1 MYINL
6 HHDLPAIR
14 LKYHAR
20 AKHLKLK
27 IQHQIIELVSPPYV
41 DEKTIRAFL
50 HAQQAWLLEKWR
62 PIQPIQHLTLFDV
75 HTQQQ
80 NIIPIQTLENGK
92 HLYQYQKDTLFVN
105 QAQRE
110 LAIKTFIQRYAKI
123 HLPIYLMQIAQEMGL
138 KVNKI
143 SIRHAKTR
151 WGSCNQ
157 HHDIMLN
164 AYLLCCPTHLI
175 RYVCIHELAHIVHF
189 NYSPQF
195 WNFVAQF
202 DRNYKQHQQALKQ
215 IQIPF

>member
-105 QAQRE
+105 QA
-110 LAIKTFIQRYAKI
+110 
-123 HLPIYLMQIAQEMGL
+123 
-138 KVNKI
+138 
-143 SIRHAKTR
+143 
-151 WGSCNQ
+151 
-157 HHDIMLN
+157 
-164 AYLLCCPTHLI
+164 
-175 RYVCIHELAHIVHF
+175 
-189 NYSPQF
+189 
-195 WNFVAQF
+195 
-202 DRNYKQHQQALKQ
+202 
-215 IQIPF
+215 